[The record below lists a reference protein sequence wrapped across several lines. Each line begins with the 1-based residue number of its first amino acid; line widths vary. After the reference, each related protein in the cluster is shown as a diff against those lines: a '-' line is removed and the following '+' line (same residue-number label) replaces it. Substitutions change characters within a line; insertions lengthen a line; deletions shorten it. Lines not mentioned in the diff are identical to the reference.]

1 MVPLKYH
8 TTHKDK
14 WSINKLMTIC
24 VKKKRT
30 VGNGTRR
37 KCNAGNVGGRTR
49 LKLIRRRK
57 VKCLPN
63 LILRWNPHISSLK

>member
-24 VKKKRT
+24 VKKK
-30 VGNGTRR
+30 
-37 KCNAGNVGGRTR
+37 GRLVMELEESAT
-49 LKLIRRRK
+49 LAMWGEGQDS
-57 VKCLPN
+57 N
-63 LILRWNPHISSLK
+63 

>member
-24 VKKKRT
+24 VKKKGRLVMELEESAT
-30 VGNGTRR
+30 L
-37 KCNAGNVGGRTR
+37 AMWGGRTR